1 MFINASKK
9 ANLKC
14 FNISSAEKNYTSCI
28 NKSSIMVRILHGL
41 SISLKKYFQTKVH
54 LKLFSTP
61 FYGINNLK
69 CAKVWNLKL
78 SLFYFSHIL
87 RNFNSYLSL
96 RYEILFCTKSISDS
110 FPITN
115 HLFSFRIL
123 KNFIFKCNVYYYML
137 MKLNTFFNIRN
148 FAKKAASG
156 VLRCINHVAILIA
169 FHKIPRNSLG
179 NAIFFVKIMY
189 AVFKFFKY
197 YILYTFCSILIKWMK
212 I

>member
-1 MFINASKK
+1 
-9 ANLKC
+9 
-14 FNISSAEKNYTSCI
+14 
-28 NKSSIMVRILHGL
+28 MVRILHSL

-78 SLFYFSHIL
+78 SLFYFFLIFSEISIVIFRL
-87 RNFNSYLSL
+87 DMKSY
-96 RYEILFCTKSISDS
+96 YIFCTKSISDS
-110 FPITN
+110 FPISN

-123 KNFIFKCNVYYYML
+123 KNFIFMCNVYYYML

-156 VLRCINHVAILIA
+156 ALRCINHVAILIA
-169 FHKIPRNSLG
+169 LHKIPRNSLG
-179 NAIFFVKIMY
+179 NAIFFVNIMY
-189 AVFKFFKY
+189 A
-197 YILYTFCSILIKWMK
+197 ILIFFN
-212 I
+212 IIYLLFYFN